1 MGHQVELEPEEEL
14 YHLQESTNEDGTI
27 NVEIIEWTKK
37 LNNSRGEHVFIKF
50 KLPSLKEN
58 SVKMDW
64 PEEASNEWKFVRLVN
79 SLGYSLSSVNQ
90 IKGEKV
96 KYNREN
102 ESIVV
107 PDYMSRIERLRSGV
121 KKELEYLH
129 NDINSVALATTS
141 SLSFI
146 LSTTGFYVAASN
158 DEYFAENIHWIPS
171 IIMVIIGFFGM
182 FIAFGGLLLS
192 ISSHQSS

>member
-1 MGHQVELEPEEEL
+1 MNKQVELDPEEEL

-27 NVEIIEWTKK
+27 NVEITEWYKK
-37 LNNSRGEHVFIKF
+37 QNKARGEYVFIKF
-50 KLPSLKEN
+50 KLPSLKED

-64 PEEASNEWKFVRLVN
+64 PKEASNDWEFVRLVN
-79 SLGYSLSSVNQ
+79 SLGYTLSSVNQ
-90 IKGEKV
+90 IEGEKV
-96 KYNREN
+96 KYDREN

-107 PDYMSRIERLRSGV
+107 PNYMSRTERLRSGAE
-121 KKELEYLH
+121 KELEYLH
-129 NDINSVALATTS
+129 KNIDAVALGVLS

-146 LSTTGFYVAASN
+146 LSTTGFYVAAAN

-192 ISSHQSS
+192 ISCHSSS

>member
-1 MGHQVELEPEEEL
+1 MQRQAELDPEEEL
-14 YHLQESTNEDGTI
+14 YHLQESTNEDGTV

-37 LNNSRGEHVFIKF
+37 RNSSRGEHVFIKLR
-50 KLPSLKEN
+50 LPSLKED

-90 IKGEKV
+90 IEGEKV
-96 KYNREN
+96 KYDREN
-102 ESIVV
+102 ESIVI
-107 PDYMSRIERLRSGV
+107 PNYMSRTERLRSGV
-121 KKELEYLH
+121 EKELYYLH
-129 NDINSVALATTS
+129 KNINAVTLGVLS

-146 LSTTGFYVAASN
+146 LSTTGFYVAATN

-171 IIMVIIGFFGM
+171 IIMVLIGFFGM

-192 ISSHQSS
+192 ISSHQ

>member
-27 NVEIIEWTKK
+27 NVEIIEWSKK
-37 LNNSRGEHVFIKF
+37 RNKARGEHVFIKF
-50 KLPSLKEN
+50 KLPSLKED

-79 SLGYSLSSVNQ
+79 SLGYTLSSVNQ
-90 IKGEKV
+90 IEGEKV
-96 KYNREN
+96 KYDREN
-102 ESIVV
+102 ESIVI
-107 PDYMSRIERLRSGV
+107 PNYMSRTERLRSGV

-129 NDINSVALATTS
+129 KNIDAVALGVLS

-146 LSTTGFYVAASN
+146 LSTTGFYISATN